1 MASRTEP
8 ADLSDSSR
16 SYALDYEGPWVYSSL
31 SIDGDGSPL
40 HYWTGAYAVM
50 EDFWTQ
56 NQLDQYASLH
66 GASAVVALELE
77 PDDAD
82 TFIAEIRRNAID
94 NSQMKSMLD
103 DA

>member
-1 MASRTEP
+1 
-8 ADLSDSSR
+8 
-16 SYALDYEGPWVYSSL
+16 
-31 SIDGDGSPL
+31 
-40 HYWTGAYAVM
+40 M